1 MYSFYRRQIVGHRVD
16 KDIKITTRI
25 NFISDPLPFRLM
37 VLDLILTVLYK
48 QIINKKRKVN
58 WFWLIISYVTNI
70 KKPTNA
76 DLSSKFKIL
85 YVHTPS
91 MYQTDVIN

>member
-16 KDIKITTRI
+16 KDIKITSRI
-25 NFISDPLPFRLM
+25 NFIPDPLPFRLM

-48 QIINKKRKVN
+48 QIINKKRKAN

-70 KKPTNA
+70 KKPTNV
-76 DLSSKFKIL
+76 DSPSKFEIL
-85 YVHTPS
+85 YVHTPA
-91 MYQTDVIN
+91 MYRTDVIN

>member
-16 KDIKITTRI
+16 KDIKITSRI
-25 NFISDPLPFRLM
+25 NFIPDPLPFRLM

-70 KKPTNA
+70 KKPTNV

-85 YVHTPS
+85 YVHTPA
-91 MYQTDVIN
+91 MYRTDVIN

>member
-16 KDIKITTRI
+16 KDIKITSRI
-25 NFISDPLPFRLM
+25 NFTLDPLPFRLM

-91 MYQTDVIN
+91 MYRTDVIN